1 MRVYIAGPM
10 RGLPEFGFPAFDEA
24 AAALS
29 AAGHQVV
36 SPAQHDR
43 DNGFDPTGMNGR
55 EDLTDHG
62 FDLRDAL
69 TWDLAQVTQAQA
81 VMLLPGWRHS
91 SGARAEI
98 ATAAA
103 VGILASEDGHTW
115 APAATFLTEPTP
127 PAAAGGEVRVTNEKT
142 GGQKGRKLARMD
154 LIPVGALTALA
165 EHYGRG
171 AAKYEDNQWRKG
183 YDWSL
188 SYGALMRHVTTF
200 WGGEDI
206 DEETGS
212 PHMAAVAWHAFTLLT
227 FAVEHPDL
235 DDRPHKAP
243 TR

>member
-10 RGLPEFGFPAFDEA
+10 RGLPEFGFPAFDTA
-24 AAALS
+24 AAQLV
-29 AAGHQVV
+29 AAGHEVV

-43 DNGFDPTGMNGR
+43 ETGFDPTGMTGH
-55 EDLTDHG
+55 EDLSDFG

-69 TWDLAQVTQAQA
+69 AWDLSQVAAADA
-81 VMLLPGWRHS
+81 VMLLPGWRRS

-103 VGILASEDGHTW
+103 VGILASEDGHDW
-115 APAATFLTEPTP
+115 QPAASFLEGTV
-127 PAAAGGEVRVTNEKT
+127 AAAAAGEVRVTNEKT

-154 LIPVGALTALA
+154 LVPVEALTALA

-171 AAKYEDNQWRKG
+171 AAKYADNQWRKG

-188 SYGALMRHVTTF
+188 SYAALLRHATQF
-200 WGGEDI
+200 WSGQDI

-212 PHMAAVAWHAFTLLT
+212 PHMAAVAWHAFALLT
-227 FAVEHPDL
+227 FMAEHPDL
-235 DDRPHKAP
+235 DDRPHKP
-243 TR
+243 